1 LKRVRLRFIA
11 SAVLAAASC
20 SGSSSQPGIQRPS
33 TCGGTVAAQG
43 QIDSAVFSADYIRV
57 TGVNGNTIV
66 VSLADT
72 TKAPVLTV
80 QLARDS
86 ATGSFPTGAVH
97 SEAALYAPSRVGSA
111 ELNVTTVV
119 DPYDTSGSPLV
130 DPDGGSFGSIEATFT
145 ATFTGA
151 MISGSF
157 SSPVCETTDHI

>member
-1 LKRVRLRFIA
+1 MRFIIPT
-11 SAVLAAASC
+11 VLPIVMAAASC
-20 SGSSSQPGIQRPS
+20 SCSSNHGTPLPRVSA
-33 TCGGTVAAQG
+33 CGGTVTAQG
-43 QIDSAVFSADYIRV
+43 QIDSAAFSADYVRV
-57 TGVNGNTIV
+57 EGVNGNTIV